1 MFAGWIW
8 IGYWNVRW
16 SRVDLASNVLVGSCR
31 FLAWLLFTPATDTFS
46 LSPTT
51 AFLWSRLCFHFR
63 PASLPVFCCWVSSS
77 SRYMLV
83 LLSVFMVRWVG
94 GVILS
99 LLLVCWYI
107 NCDCFFGGD
116 FQLCYL
122 ALVLASRDAVVVVLL
137 VIQWWWCCAVV
148 MQGWWRCFS
157 CGGWGDVCWWW
168 WWSWCV
174 VGVVIRFLGV
184 VVGDFFSRYQLL
196 FGSIYVV
203 ASSCL
208 SFGC

>member
-1 MFAGWIW
+1 
-8 IGYWNVRW
+8 
-16 SRVDLASNVLVGSCR
+16 
-31 FLAWLLFTPATDTFS
+31 
-46 LSPTT
+46 
-51 AFLWSRLCFHFR
+51 
-63 PASLPVFCCWVSSS
+63 
-77 SRYMLV
+77 
-83 LLSVFMVRWVG
+83 MVRWVG

-168 WWSWCV
+168 WWS
-174 VGVVIRFLGV
+174 
-184 VVGDFFSRYQLL
+184 
-196 FGSIYVV
+196 
-203 ASSCL
+203 
-208 SFGC
+208 